1 MEENKDKQKETKD
14 VKLDFIVVNIG
25 GSGSEN
31 MIRNG
36 HLDDGKS
43 EVFEGDDAR
52 WSAQPLPMWLGT
64 QVYASSEARLLFTGK
79 KKLVESLHIIPS
91 HEFESFPS
99 SSEYDFINLQI
110 KLFTMTMSSYLKVS
124 GKWSMRLWTL

>member
-14 VKLDFIVVNIG
+14 VKLDFIVVSIG

-31 MIRNG
+31 MIRNR

-52 WSAQPLPMWLGT
+52 
-64 QVYASSEARLLFTGK
+64 
-79 KKLVESLHIIPS
+79 
-91 HEFESFPS
+91 
-99 SSEYDFINLQI
+99 
-110 KLFTMTMSSYLKVS
+110 
-124 GKWSMRLWTL
+124 

>member
-1 MEENKDKQKETKD
+1 MANLQLKDKQKQTKD

-52 WSAQPLPMWLGT
+52 
-64 QVYASSEARLLFTGK
+64 
-79 KKLVESLHIIPS
+79 
-91 HEFESFPS
+91 
-99 SSEYDFINLQI
+99 
-110 KLFTMTMSSYLKVS
+110 
-124 GKWSMRLWTL
+124 